1 MAPRAPALEAEYLSE
16 FLKEGKMKKWLVVMG
31 LAAALALPALAD
43 TTVWTI
49 DPNHANAQFFVKHL
63 GISTVQGEFTKV
75 TGTVTIDNSD
85 ITKSTVDVTI
95 PADTVYTRVAMR
107 DNDLKSQH
115 FLDVAQYPTITF
127 KSTKITKT
135 GDDTYDLTGNLTI
148 RGVTKPVTLKVSD
161 LSKPIDVKMM
171 GGWRRGASATTTI
184 NRQDFGVAADPG
196 MVGNEIHILIDLEMT
211 HK

>member
-1 MAPRAPALEAEYLSE
+1 
-16 FLKEGKMKKWLVVMG
+16 MKKWLVAVG

-95 PADTVYTRVAMR
+95 PTDTVYTRVTMR
-107 DNDLKSQH
+107 DNDLKSEH
-115 FLDVAQYPTITF
+115 FLDVAQYPSITF
-127 KSTKITKT
+127 KSTKITANGDGTYDVT
-135 GDDTYDLTGNLTI
+135 GDLTI
-148 RGVTKPVTLKVSD
+148 RGVTKPATLKVTE
-161 LSKPIDVKMM
+161 LSKPIQAM
-171 GGWRRGASATTTI
+171 GGSREGASATLDI

-196 MVGNEIHILIDLEMT
+196 MVGNEIHILIDIEMA

>member
-1 MAPRAPALEAEYLSE
+1 
-16 FLKEGKMKKWLVVMG
+16 MKKWLVVMG
-31 LAAALALPALAD
+31 LAAAMALPALAD
-43 TTVWTI
+43 TTTWQI

-75 TGTVTIDNSD
+75 TGTVTVDNSD

-115 FLDVAQYPTITF
+115 FLDVAEYPNITF
-127 KSTKITKT
+127 KSTSISKT
-135 GDDTYDLTGNLTI
+135 GDDTYDVNGDLTI

-171 GGWRRGASATTTI
+171 GGWRQGASATLTI
-184 NRQDFGVAADPG
+184 NRQDFGVSADPG
-196 MVGNEIHILIDLEMT
+196 MVGNDIRILIDIEMT

>member
-1 MAPRAPALEAEYLSE
+1 
-16 FLKEGKMKKWLVVMG
+16 MKKWLVAVG
-31 LAAALALPALAD
+31 LAATLALPAMAA
-43 TTVWTI
+43 TTTWQI

-75 TGTVTIDNSD
+75 TGTITVDDSN
-85 ITKSTVDVTI
+85 ITKSTVNVTI
-95 PADTVYTRVAMR
+95 PADTVYTRVTMR

-171 GGWRRGASATTTI
+171 GGWRRGVSAETTI

>member
-1 MAPRAPALEAEYLSE
+1 
-16 FLKEGKMKKWLVVMG
+16 MKKWLVVVG

-75 TGTVTIDNSD
+75 TGTITIDNSD

-135 GDDTYDLTGNLTI
+135 GDDTYDVTGDLTI

-161 LSKPIDVKMM
+161 LSKPIQAM
-171 GGWRRGASATTTI
+171 GGWRRGVSATTTI
-184 NRQDFGVAADPG
+184 NRQDFGVSADPG
-196 MVGNEIHILIDLEMT
+196 MVGDEIHILIDLEMT

>member
-1 MAPRAPALEAEYLSE
+1 M
-16 FLKEGKMKKWLVVMG
+16 KWLVVAG

-43 TTVWTI
+43 TTEWSI

-75 TGTVTIDNSD
+75 TGTVTIDND
-85 ITKSTVDVTI
+85 DVTKSTVDVTI
-95 PADTVYTRVAMR
+95 PADTVYTRVTMR

-115 FLDVAQYPTITF
+115 FLDVAEYQTITF
-127 KSTKITKT
+127 KSTSITKT
-135 GDDTYDLTGNLTI
+135 GDDAYDVNGNLTI
-148 RGVTKPVTLKVSD
+148 RGVTKPVTLKVTD
-161 LSKPIDVKMM
+161 LSKPIDVKAM
-171 GGWRRGASATTTI
+171 GGWRRGASAETTI

-196 MVGNEIHILIDLEMT
+196 MVGDQIHILIDLEMT

>member
-1 MAPRAPALEAEYLSE
+1 
-16 FLKEGKMKKWLVVMG
+16 MKKWLVVVG
-31 LAAALALPALAD
+31 LAAAMALPALAD
-43 TTVWTI
+43 TTTWTI

-75 TGTVTIDNSD
+75 TGTVTVDNSD

-95 PADTVYTRVAMR
+95 PADTIYTRVAMR
-107 DNDLKSQH
+107 DNDLKSEH
-115 FLDVAQYPTITF
+115 FLDVAKYPDITF
-127 KSTKITKT
+127 KSTSITKT
-135 GDDTYDLTGNLTI
+135 GDDTYDLNGDLTI

-171 GGWRRGASATTTI
+171 GGWRQGASATLTI

-196 MVGNEIHILIDLEMT
+196 MVGNDIRILIDLEMT

>member
-1 MAPRAPALEAEYLSE
+1 
-16 FLKEGKMKKWLVVMG
+16 MKKWLVAVG
-31 LAAALALPALAD
+31 LAATLALPAVAA
-43 TTVWTI
+43 TTTWTI

-75 TGTVTIDNSD
+75 TGTITIDDSD
-85 ITKSTVDVTI
+85 ITKSTVNVTI
-95 PADTVYTRVAMR
+95 PADTVYTRVTMR
-107 DNDLKSQH
+107 DNDLKSKH
-115 FLDVAQYPTITF
+115 FLDVAQYPDITF

-135 GDDTYDLTGNLTI
+135 GNNTYDLTGNLTI

-171 GGWRRGASATTTI
+171 GGWRRGVSATTTI
-184 NRQDFGVAADPG
+184 NRMDFGVAADPG
-196 MVGNEIHILIDLEMT
+196 MVGNELHILIDLEMT

>member
-1 MAPRAPALEAEYLSE
+1 
-16 FLKEGKMKKWLVVMG
+16 MKKWLVAVG
-31 LAAALALPALAD
+31 LAAALAIPAMAG
-43 TTVWTI
+43 TTTWTI

-75 TGTVTIDNSD
+75 SGTITIDDSD
-85 ITKSTVDVTI
+85 VTKSTVDVTI
-95 PADTVYTRVAMR
+95 PADTVYTRVTMR
-107 DNDLKSQH
+107 DNDLKSEH

-127 KSTKITKT
+127 KSTKIAKT
-135 GDDTYDLTGNLTI
+135 GDGTYDMTGDLTI

-161 LSKPIDVKMM
+161 LSKPIQAM
-171 GGWRRGASATTTI
+171 GGWRQGVSAETTI

-196 MVGNEIHILIDLEMT
+196 MVGNDLHILIDLEMT

>member
-1 MAPRAPALEAEYLSE
+1 
-16 FLKEGKMKKWLVVMG
+16 MKKWLVAVG

-43 TTVWTI
+43 TTEWTI

-75 TGTVTIDNSD
+75 NGTVTVDNSD
-85 ITKSTVDVTI
+85 ITKSTIDVTI
-95 PADTVYTRVAMR
+95 PADSIYTRVTMR

-115 FLDVAQYPTITF
+115 FLDVAEYPTITF
-127 KSTKITKT
+127 KSTSVTKT
-135 GDDTYDLTGNLTI
+135 GDDTYDVAGNLTI

-161 LSKPIDVKMM
+161 LSKPVDVKMM
-171 GGWRRGASATTTI
+171 GGWRQGASATLDI

-196 MVGNEIHILIDLEMT
+196 MVGNDIHILIDIEMT

>member
-1 MAPRAPALEAEYLSE
+1 
-16 FLKEGKMKKWLVVMG
+16 MKKWLVVVG
-31 LAAALALPALAD
+31 LAAAMALPALAD
-43 TTVWTI
+43 TTTWQI

-85 ITKSTVDVTI
+85 ISKSTVDVTI
-95 PADTVYTRVAMR
+95 PTDTVYTRVTMR
-107 DNDLKSQH
+107 DNDLKSEH
-115 FLDVAQYPTITF
+115 FLDVAKYPDITF
-127 KSTKITKT
+127 KSTSISKT
-135 GDDTYDLTGNLTI
+135 GDDTYDVNGDLTI
-148 RGVTKPVTLKVSD
+148 RGVTKPVTLKVTD

-171 GGWRRGASATTTI
+171 GGWRQGASATLTI

-196 MVGNEIHILIDLEMT
+196 MVGNDIRILIDIEMT

>member
-1 MAPRAPALEAEYLSE
+1 
-16 FLKEGKMKKWLVVMG
+16 MKKWLVAVG
-31 LAAALALPALAD
+31 LAAAFAIPAMAA
-43 TTVWTI
+43 TTTWQI

-75 TGTVTIDNSD
+75 TGTITTDDND

-127 KSTKITKT
+127 KSTSITKT
-135 GDDTYDLTGNLTI
+135 GDDTYDLNGNLTI

-161 LSKPIDVKMM
+161 LSKPIKAM
-171 GGWRRGASATTTI
+171 GGWRRGVSATTTI

-196 MVGNEIHILIDLEMT
+196 MVGNELHILIDLEMA

>member
-1 MAPRAPALEAEYLSE
+1 
-16 FLKEGKMKKWLVVMG
+16 MKKWLVAVG
-31 LAAALALPALAD
+31 LAASLAIPAMAG

-75 TGTVTIDNSD
+75 SGTITIDDSD

-107 DNDLKSQH
+107 DNDLKSEH

-135 GDDTYDLTGNLTI
+135 GDDTYDMTGDLTI

-171 GGWRRGASATTTI
+171 GGWRQGVSAETTI

-196 MVGNEIHILIDLEMT
+196 MVGDELHILIDLEMT

>member
-1 MAPRAPALEAEYLSE
+1 
-16 FLKEGKMKKWLVVMG
+16 MKKWLVVVG

-75 TGTVTIDNSD
+75 TGTITIDNSD
-85 ITKSTVDVTI
+85 ITKSTVDV
-95 PADTVYTRVAMR
+95 
-107 DNDLKSQH
+107 
-115 FLDVAQYPTITF
+115 
-127 KSTKITKT
+127 
-135 GDDTYDLTGNLTI
+135 TI

-161 LSKPIDVKMM
+161 LSKPIQAM
-171 GGWRRGASATTTI
+171 GGWRRGVSATTTI
-184 NRQDFGVAADPG
+184 NRQDFGVSADPG
-196 MVGNEIHILIDLEMT
+196 MVGDEIHILIDLEMT

>member
-1 MAPRAPALEAEYLSE
+1 
-16 FLKEGKMKKWLVVMG
+16 MKKWLVVLG
-31 LAAALALPALAD
+31 LAAAMALPALAD
-43 TTVWTI
+43 TTTWQI

-75 TGTVTIDNSD
+75 TGTVTIDNDD
-85 ITKSTVDVTI
+85 ITKSSVDVTI

-107 DNDLKSQH
+107 DNDLKSEH

-127 KSTKITKT
+127 KSTNITKT
-135 GDDTYDLTGNLTI
+135 GDGTYDLNGDLTI

-161 LSKPIDVKMM
+161 VSKPIKAM
-171 GGWRRGASATTTI
+171 GGFRMGASATTTI

-196 MVGNEIHILIDLEMT
+196 MVGNDLHILIDLEMA

>member
-1 MAPRAPALEAEYLSE
+1 
-16 FLKEGKMKKWLVVMG
+16 MKKWLVVVG
-31 LAAALALPALAD
+31 LAAAMALPALAD
-43 TTVWTI
+43 TTTWQI

-85 ITKSTVDVTI
+85 VTKSTIDVTI

-107 DNDLKSQH
+107 DNDLKSEH

-127 KSTKITKT
+127 KSTKIASNGDGTYDVT
-135 GDDTYDLTGNLTI
+135 GDLTI
-148 RGVTKPVTLKVSD
+148 RGVTKPATLKVSD
-161 LSKPIDVKMM
+161 VSKPIQAM
-171 GGWRRGASATTTI
+171 GGWREGVAATTTI
-184 NRQDFGVAADPG
+184 NRMDFGVAADPG
-196 MVGNEIHILIDLEMT
+196 TIGNDLHIMIDLEMA

>member
-1 MAPRAPALEAEYLSE
+1 MAPRAPALEAEYLGE

-148 RGVTKPVTLKVSD
+148 RGVTKPVTLKVSN

>member
-1 MAPRAPALEAEYLSE
+1 
-16 FLKEGKMKKWLVVMG
+16 MKKWLVVAG

-43 TTVWTI
+43 TTEWSI

-75 TGTVTIDNSD
+75 TGTVTIDNDD

-115 FLDVAQYPTITF
+115 FLDVAEYSTITF

-135 GDDTYDLTGNLTI
+135 GDDTYDVDGNLTI

-161 LSKPIDVKMM
+161 LSKPIDVKAM
-171 GGWRRGASATTTI
+171 GGWRRGASAETTI

-196 MVGNEIHILIDLEMT
+196 MIGDQIHILIDLEMT

>member
-16 FLKEGKMKKWLVVMG
+16 FLKEGKMVMG

>member
-1 MAPRAPALEAEYLSE
+1 
-16 FLKEGKMKKWLVVMG
+16 MKKWLVAVG
-31 LAAALALPALAD
+31 LAAAMALPAVAA
-43 TTVWTI
+43 TTTWQI

-75 TGTVTIDNSD
+75 TGTITTDDSD

-95 PADTVYTRVAMR
+95 PADTVYTRVTMR
-107 DNDLKSQH
+107 DNDLKSEH
-115 FLDVAQYPTITF
+115 FLDVAKYPDITF

-135 GDDTYDLTGNLTI
+135 GDDTYDVTGDLTI

-171 GGWRRGASATTTI
+171 GGWRRGASATLDI
-184 NRQDFGVAADPG
+184 NRQDFGVSADPG
-196 MVGNEIHILIDLEMT
+196 MVGNEIHILIDIEMT

>member
-1 MAPRAPALEAEYLSE
+1 
-16 FLKEGKMKKWLVVMG
+16 MKKWLVVVG
-31 LAAALALPALAD
+31 LAAAMALPALAD
-43 TTVWTI
+43 STVWTI

-75 TGTVTIDNSD
+75 SGTVTIDNDD

-107 DNDLKSQH
+107 DNDLKSEH
-115 FLDVAQYPTITF
+115 FLDVAMYPTITF

-135 GDDTYDLTGNLTI
+135 GDDTYDLDGDLTI

-171 GGWRRGASATTTI
+171 GGWRQGASATLNI

-196 MVGNEIHILIDLEMT
+196 MVGNDIHILIDIEMT

>member
-1 MAPRAPALEAEYLSE
+1 
-16 FLKEGKMKKWLVVMG
+16 MKKWLVVLG
-31 LAAALALPALAD
+31 LAAAMALPALAD
-43 TTVWTI
+43 TTTWQI

-85 ITKSTVDVTI
+85 ISKSTVDVTI
-95 PADTVYTRVAMR
+95 PADTVYTRVTMR

-115 FLDVAQYPTITF
+115 FLDVAQYPDITF
-127 KSTKITKT
+127 KSTSVSKT
-135 GDDTYDLTGNLTI
+135 GDDTYDVNGDLTI

-161 LSKPIDVKMM
+161 VSKPVDVKMM
-171 GGWRRGASATTTI
+171 GGWRQGAHATLTI
-184 NRQDFGVAADPG
+184 NRQDFGVSADPG
-196 MVGNEIHILIDLEMT
+196 MVGNEVRILIDIEMA

>member
-1 MAPRAPALEAEYLSE
+1 
-16 FLKEGKMKKWLVVMG
+16 MKKWLVAVG

-75 TGTVTIDNSD
+75 NGTVTVDNSD
-85 ITKSTVDVTI
+85 ITKSTIDVTI
-95 PADTVYTRVAMR
+95 PADSIYTRVTMR

-115 FLDVAQYPTITF
+115 FLDVAEYPTITF
-127 KSTKITKT
+127 KSTSVTKT
-135 GDDTYDLTGNLTI
+135 GDDTYDVAGNLTI

-161 LSKPIDVKMM
+161 LSKPIQAM
-171 GGWRRGASATTTI
+171 GGWREGASATLTI

-196 MVGNEIHILIDLEMT
+196 MVGNEVRILIDIEMT

>member
-1 MAPRAPALEAEYLSE
+1 
-16 FLKEGKMKKWLVVMG
+16 MKKWLVAAG
-31 LAAALALPALAD
+31 LAAALAFPAMAA
-43 TTVWTI
+43 TTTWQI

-75 TGTVTIDNSD
+75 NGTITIDDSD

-95 PADTVYTRVAMR
+95 PSDTVYTRVAMR
-107 DNDLKSQH
+107 DNDLKSEH

-135 GDDTYDLTGNLTI
+135 GDDTYDVTGDLTI

-161 LSKPIDVKMM
+161 LSKPIQAM
-171 GGWRRGASATTTI
+171 GGWREGVSATTDI

-196 MVGNEIHILIDLEMT
+196 MVGNELHILIDLEMT
-211 HK
+211 HH

>member
-1 MAPRAPALEAEYLSE
+1 
-16 FLKEGKMKKWLVVMG
+16 MKKWLVVMG
-31 LAAALALPALAD
+31 LAAAMALPALAD
-43 TTVWTI
+43 TTTWQI

-75 TGTVTIDNSD
+75 TGTVTVDNSD

-95 PADTVYTRVAMR
+95 PTDTVYTRVAMR
-107 DNDLKSQH
+107 DNDLKSEH
-115 FLDVAQYPTITF
+115 FLDVAKYPDITF
-127 KSTKITKT
+127 KSTSISKT
-135 GDDTYDLTGNLTI
+135 GDDTYDVNGDLTI
-148 RGVTKPVTLKVSD
+148 RGVTKPETLKVTE

-171 GGWRRGASATTTI
+171 GGWRQGASATLTI

-196 MVGNEIHILIDLEMT
+196 MVGNDIRILIDIEMT

>member
-1 MAPRAPALEAEYLSE
+1 
-16 FLKEGKMKKWLVVMG
+16 MKKWLVVVG

-43 TTVWTI
+43 STVWTI

-75 TGTVTIDNSD
+75 NGTVTIDNDD

-95 PADTVYTRVAMR
+95 PADSVYTRVTMR
-107 DNDLKSQH
+107 DNDLKSEH
-115 FLDVAQYPTITF
+115 FLDVAMYPTITF

-135 GDDTYDLTGNLTI
+135 GDDTFDLDGDLTI

-171 GGWRRGASATTTI
+171 GGWRQGVSAETTI

-196 MVGNEIHILIDLEMT
+196 MVGNEIHILIDVEMT

>member
-1 MAPRAPALEAEYLSE
+1 
-16 FLKEGKMKKWLVVMG
+16 MKKWLVAVG

-43 TTVWTI
+43 TTTWTI
-49 DPNHANAQFFVKHL
+49 DPNHANAQFFAKHL

-75 TGTVTIDNSD
+75 TGTVTIDNDD
-85 ITKSTVDVTI
+85 ITKSTVDVSI
-95 PADTVYTRVAMR
+95 PADTVYTRVTMR
-107 DNDLKSQH
+107 DNDLKSEH

-135 GDDTYDLTGNLTI
+135 GDDTYDMTGDLTI

-161 LSKPIDVKMM
+161 LSKPIQAM
-171 GGWRRGASATTTI
+171 GGWRQGVSATTTI
-184 NRQDFGVAADPG
+184 NRMDFGVAADPG
-196 MVGNEIHILIDLEMT
+196 MIGNDLRILIDLEMA